1 MVLISVNMT
10 NFLSTCWRALG
21 LPAAD
26 EVWTNAMTLDY
37 FRVQQRKVAAFASG
51 MMHARLGVASGV
63 SLLDEQLV
71 AALKCHVTRM
81 LSNTHRT
88 LST

>member
-1 MVLISVNMT
+1 MT

-37 FRVQQRKVAAFASG
+37 FRVQQRKVAAFSSG
-51 MMHARLGVASGV
+51 MMHARLGVA
-63 SLLDEQLV
+63 
-71 AALKCHVTRM
+71 
-81 LSNTHRT
+81 
-88 LST
+88 